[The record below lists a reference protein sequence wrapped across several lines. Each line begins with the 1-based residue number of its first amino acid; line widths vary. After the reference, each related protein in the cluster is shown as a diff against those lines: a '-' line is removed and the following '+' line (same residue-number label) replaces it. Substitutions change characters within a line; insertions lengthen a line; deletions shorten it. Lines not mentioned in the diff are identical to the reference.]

1 MLETLF
7 TKFDLYLENEFT
19 LGELIVFM
27 LGSLFFVTVG
37 VDSLQIG
44 KIILGVSILVP
55 SLLMTIGSLKALIYR
70 YLVK

>member
-44 KIILGVSILVP
+44 KILLGVSILVP
-55 SLLMTIGSLKALIYR
+55 SLLMSIGSLKALIYR

>member
-44 KIILGVSILVP
+44 KIILGVSILAP

>member
-19 LGELIVFM
+19 LGELIVF
-27 LGSLFFVTVG
+27 
-37 VDSLQIG
+37 
-44 KIILGVSILVP
+44 IL
-55 SLLMTIGSLKALIYR
+55 GSLKALIYR

>member
-55 SLLMTIGSLKALIYR
+55 SLLMTLGSLKALIYR
-70 YLVK
+70 HLVK

>member
-44 KIILGVSILVP
+44 KVILGVSILAP

>member
-27 LGSLFFVTVG
+27 IGSLFFVTVG

-44 KIILGVSILVP
+44 KILLGVSILVP
-55 SLLMTIGSLKALIYR
+55 SLLMSIGSLKALIYR

>member
-27 LGSLFFVTVG
+27 IGSLFFVTVG

-44 KIILGVSILVP
+44 KIILGVSILAP

>member
-27 LGSLFFVTVG
+27 IGSLFFVTVG